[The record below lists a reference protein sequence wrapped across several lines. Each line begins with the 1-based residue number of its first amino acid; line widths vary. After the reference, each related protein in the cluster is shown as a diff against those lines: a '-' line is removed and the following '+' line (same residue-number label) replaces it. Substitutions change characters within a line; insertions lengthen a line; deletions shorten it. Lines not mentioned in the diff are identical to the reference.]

1 MPHLMASSKGR
12 SKPRLSSPNP
22 DDTVPRFESAADMA
36 ALTAQTRSWPES
48 TRAISKLGI
57 SVESFLS
64 DEVGESSGAC
74 PLFYYKDSSVTNKTD
89 R

>member
-1 MPHLMASSKGR
+1 MFG
-12 SKPRLSSPNP
+12 
-22 DDTVPRFESAADMA
+22 
-36 ALTAQTRSWPES
+36 
-48 TRAISKLGI
+48 SKLITMGAGAF